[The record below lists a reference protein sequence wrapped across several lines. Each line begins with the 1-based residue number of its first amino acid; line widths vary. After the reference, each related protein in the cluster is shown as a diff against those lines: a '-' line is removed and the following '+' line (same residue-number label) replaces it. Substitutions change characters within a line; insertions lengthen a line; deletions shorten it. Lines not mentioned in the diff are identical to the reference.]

1 MITFEFS
8 AGSGEDFLT
17 AFSERFGLP
26 ILGDELRIPA
36 KMGQGKIKRID
47 LGDDFRLHIH
57 QYSFHEEFVLKRTA
71 PGEVS
76 DFVTLIFYSVAFP
89 NNFLSN
95 REVSFNCTKTH
106 AASVEVSSG
115 DLSSE
120 IRFPPGHEIRFTSVG
135 IRAGLLRELL
145 GPTEPNQLIET
156 VTQANSTF
164 LYYLLMVP
172 DFERTLESL
181 LEIENA
187 DPLQRFYYK
196 VKAQELLYQ
205 VFSKLAQREDKKHC
219 QLNNFDASMLMTVRE
234 TLIADLSEPPQLRDL
249 AKLANMSETKLKQL
263 FRQVFGDSIYNYYQ
277 TVRMEEAASM
287 LRQPGVAVSQVGY
300 QLGFSNLSHFSR
312 LFAKHHGKT
321 PKKFQSVG

>member
-1 MITFEFS
+1 MTFEFS
-8 AGSGEDFLT
+8 AGTGADFL
-17 AFSERFGLP
+17 AGFSQQFDVP
-26 ILGDELRIPA
+26 VLGDELRIPA
-36 KMGQGKIKRID
+36 KMGQGNIKRID

-57 QYSFHEEFVLKRTA
+57 QYTFREEFVLKRMA
-71 PGEVS
+71 PEAVS
-76 DFVTLIFYSVAFP
+76 DLVTVVFYSSAFP

-95 REVSFNCTKTH
+95 REVSFNCTKTQ

-120 IRFPPGHEIRFTSVG
+120 IRFPAGHEIHFTSMG
-135 IRAGLLRELL
+135 IRAALLRELL

-156 VTQANSTF
+156 VTKANSTF
-164 LYYLLMVP
+164 LYHLLMIP
-172 DFERTLESL
+172 DFDRTLRSL
-181 LEIENA
+181 LENENA
-187 DPLQRFYYK
+187 DPLKRFFYK
-196 VKAQELLYQ
+196 VKAQELLYL

-219 QLNNFDASMLMTVRE
+219 LLNNLDVSMLMTVRD
-234 TLIADLSEPPQLRDL
+234 TLVANLSEPPQLRDL
-249 AKLANMSETKLKQL
+249 AKLANMSETKLKML

-277 TVRMEEAASM
+277 TVRMEEAAAM

-300 QLGFSNLSHFSR
+300 HLGFSNLSHFSR

>member
-1 MITFEFS
+1 MTFEFS
-8 AGSGEDFLT
+8 AGAGVDFL
-17 AFSERFGLP
+17 ADFSKQFGLP
-26 ILGDELRIPA
+26 VLGDELRIPA
-36 KMGQGKIKRID
+36 KMGQGNIRRID
-47 LGDDFRLHIH
+47 LGEDFRLHIH
-57 QYSFHEEFVLKRTA
+57 QYTLREEFVLKRIA
-71 PGEVS
+71 PEASS
-76 DFVTLIFYSVAFP
+76 DLVTVIFYSAAFP

-95 REVSFNCTKTH
+95 REGSFNCTKTH

-120 IRFPPGHEIRFTSVG
+120 IRFPPGHEIHFTSVG
-135 IRAGLLRELL
+135 VGAALLRELL

-156 VTQANSTF
+156 VTKANSTF
-164 LYYLLMVP
+164 LYHLLMVP
-172 DFERTLESL
+172 DFERTLRSLFES
-181 LEIENA
+181 ENA

-219 QLNNFDASMLMTVRE
+219 QLNNFDAGMLMTVRD
-234 TLIADLSEPPQLRDL
+234 TLVADLSVPPQLRDL

-277 TVRMEEAASM
+277 TARMEEAASM
-287 LRQPGVAVSQVGY
+287 LRQPGLTVSQVGY
-300 QLGFSNLSHFSR
+300 QLGFTNLSHFGR